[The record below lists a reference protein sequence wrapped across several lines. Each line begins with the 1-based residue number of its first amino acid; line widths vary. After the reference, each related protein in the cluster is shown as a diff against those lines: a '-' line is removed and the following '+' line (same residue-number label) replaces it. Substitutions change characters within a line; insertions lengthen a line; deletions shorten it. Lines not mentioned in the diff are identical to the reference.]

1 LRKPYL
7 LSSQFVIYI
16 WTDFGLKPEA
26 LKEAKVLHLKNLK
39 KFELILGFHS
49 GIQPEIAERANVLI
63 FLDIPLGE
71 RLRNHFWR
79 MFEHTSRH
87 KELSIWD
94 DMTFFIEII
103 QRALRK
109 KTKYLELLG
118 QYPKKAIVLRSR
130 KEIDSYLN
138 SL

>member
-1 LRKPYL
+1 
-7 LSSQFVIYI
+7 
-16 WTDFGLKPEA
+16 
-26 LKEAKVLHLKNLK
+26 
-39 KFELILGFHS
+39 
-49 GIQPEIAERANVLI
+49 
-63 FLDIPLGE
+63 
-71 RLRNHFWR
+71 
-79 MFEHTSRH
+79 
-87 KELSIWD
+87 
-94 DMTFFIEII
+94 MTFFIEII